1 MRIQL
6 HFLLRSFL
14 VGSNTAIM
22 NGFLVACT
30 VFKSLAKKQ
39 ENHDS
44 FEYETLL
51 PGVSTLFDIM
61 SLWF

>member
-1 MRIQL
+1 
-6 HFLLRSFL
+6 LRSFL
-14 VGSNTAIM
+14 VGSNTAII

-30 VFKSLAKKQ
+30 VFASLAKKQ

-44 FEYETLL
+44 FGYEILL
-51 PGVSTLFDIM
+51 PGVITLFDIM

>member
-1 MRIQL
+1 
-6 HFLLRSFL
+6 
-14 VGSNTAIM
+14 M

-30 VFKSLAKKQ
+30 VFTSLAKKQ

-44 FEYETLL
+44 FEYEILL
-51 PGVSTLFDIM
+51 PGVITLFDIV